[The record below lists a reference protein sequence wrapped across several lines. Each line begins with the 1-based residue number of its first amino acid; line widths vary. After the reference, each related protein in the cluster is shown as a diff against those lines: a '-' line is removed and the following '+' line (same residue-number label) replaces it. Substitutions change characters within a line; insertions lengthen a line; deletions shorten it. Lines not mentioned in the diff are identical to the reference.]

1 MVERR
6 VEINSMTDEQYRGYL
21 MAIEDLKNME
31 MGDNVPVW
39 SSTDEQYAVFCAEME
54 YLNRLDEKEAVI
66 QQLQDEAYTEK
77 ILSRD

>member
-31 MGDNVPVW
+31 MGDNVPV
-39 SSTDEQYAVFCAEME
+39 
-54 YLNRLDEKEAVI
+54 
-66 QQLQDEAYTEK
+66 
-77 ILSRD
+77 